1 MMRFIRTAKV
11 APGKFGEVGPLAR
24 KMCSIIESKTG
35 VPVDYFVQHGGV
47 FGTVSW
53 QSDHADFGAYEGFI
67 ETLTTDPEYV
77 AKVLESGEA
86 GDFLAGETRDVL
98 WRKG

>member
-35 VPVDYFVQHGGV
+35 VPVDDFVQHGGH

-53 QSDHADFGAYEGFI
+53 QSDHADFGAYESFI

-98 WRKG
+98 WRKR